1 MYYKIKR
8 LNDGVIKITV
18 NNINHNNDILYENST
33 MFLNLKD
40 NSKVVERHD
49 IYYELRIREK

>member
-40 NSKVVERHD
+40 NSKVVERND

>member
-40 NSKVVERHD
+40 NSKVVERND
-49 IYYELRIREK
+49 IYYELRVREK